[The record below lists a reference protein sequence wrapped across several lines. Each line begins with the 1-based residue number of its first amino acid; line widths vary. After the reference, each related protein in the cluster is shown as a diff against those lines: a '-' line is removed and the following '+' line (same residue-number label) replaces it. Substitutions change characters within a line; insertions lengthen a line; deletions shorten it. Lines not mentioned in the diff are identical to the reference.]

1 MALARVLI
9 KGQARL
15 WGEVTRER
23 REAAMR
29 EDQKKREGGG
39 ANHVVF
45 DFTGLERPN
54 VGDLSLILTARL
66 QSGPTGNVWV
76 RALPWQTERILK
88 LLRLDHMFRTY
99 PTESDDLN

>member
-1 MALARVLI
+1 V
-9 KGQARL
+9 ARL
-15 WGEVTRER
+15 WGEVTREQ

-29 EDQKKREGGG
+29 EDRKKREAGGDH
-39 ANHVVF
+39 HVVF
-45 DFTGLERPN
+45 DFTGLDRPN

-76 RALPWQTERILK
+76 RALPWHTERILK

-99 PTESDDLN
+99 PTESDELN